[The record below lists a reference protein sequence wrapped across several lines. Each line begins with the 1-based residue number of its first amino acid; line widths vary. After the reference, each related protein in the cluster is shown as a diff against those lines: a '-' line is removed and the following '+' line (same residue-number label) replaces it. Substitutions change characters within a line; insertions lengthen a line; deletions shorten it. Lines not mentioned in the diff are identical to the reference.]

1 MLKSNSDFRYLWL
14 GRIISNAGDSI
25 YLIVLSWYIVNITE
39 DAFWLGFLHFS
50 IFLPTI
56 FQFVFGPTIDR
67 TNKKTALIICEFGQM
82 ISILIIA
89 GIILLDFN
97 FPLLICLFAFTAAA
111 FGMNTYT
118 IQDVLMTRILA
129 KRDWVKGRSYMSVAY
144 MGSEY
149 LFNALTGFLMK
160 FFSIATLLIVDVL
173 TFLLSILAFKK
184 IKYDDNENLMVDNQE
199 KVSVFSSF
207 RIIFSNTPILILTLA
222 ASLANFMFGGFNVY
236 VILIAN
242 DQNSP
247 VLYGMLLAT
256 MSVATLFGSTFLVNF
271 LGKWFIF
278 GKVFVYSSILF
289 GVFIFIS
296 GFVTENHFIFIPF
309 FLSFMFLGVTQ
320 VINTVYF
327 QTLLKGNNLGTVLS
341 GVDTLSVGSL
351 PLGALFF
358 GAIGN
363 ILPSSLFLFI
373 FGLTYTCIGIIYLLN
388 KTICN
393 LNTKDEIE
401 TV

>member
-1 MLKSNSDFRYLWL
+1 
-14 GRIISNAGDSI
+14 
-25 YLIVLSWYIVNITE
+25 
-39 DAFWLGFLHFS
+39 
-50 IFLPTI
+50 
-56 FQFVFGPTIDR
+56 
-67 TNKKTALIICEFGQM
+67 M

-327 QTLLKGNNLGTVLS
+327 QTLLKDNNLGTVLS